1 MLVRIKILRY
11 KKPPFA
17 KMEAGSPTAPKA
29 KGGFVDERHT
39 KFNTFQV
46 EMPVPYRIRT
56 EISEERDIWKNQGR
70 HRADTKKAM
79 LAKGGRNTGSAG
91 MSGSHTHVGKHTTE
105 YKCSAVYG
113 VLKREKQSDDI

>member
-1 MLVRIKILRY
+1 MAGDFSCSFSERNPPAVLVRIKILRY

-79 LAKGGRNTGSAG
+79 
-91 MSGSHTHVGKHTTE
+91 
-105 YKCSAVYG
+105 
-113 VLKREKQSDDI
+113 

>member
-1 MLVRIKILRY
+1 MDKPLAPSKMIFYQSRESGQETVRLIARFSCSFSERNPPAMQVRIKILRY

-29 KGGFVDERHT
+29 KGVFVDERHT

-46 EMPVPYRIRT
+46 EMPVPYRICT

-79 LAKGGRNTGSAG
+79 
-91 MSGSHTHVGKHTTE
+91 
-105 YKCSAVYG
+105 
-113 VLKREKQSDDI
+113 